1 MLNRKK
7 APELQNIANID
18 FVKPHVYD
26 ITEKC
31 HLFFMNE
38 VPNDTARIDLHF
50 DAGSGLGELGIASF
64 VGGLLFSGTAEKSSI
79 QISNELDA
87 LGAFYESNVAHE
99 QAMITVYAL
108 KENIVPI
115 LRIIKDAVDN
125 ISFHEDEVQE
135 MLNDRKQKFRVNMGK
150 VSFLAQRKFQEK
162 LLSGTPY
169 GRIVEEDVYDNVSIS
184 ALKRF
189 HKENYLNGLTK
200 VVLVGDLAQDEV
212 DEIIDITGAWATDR
226 KQEFATEF
234 KNETGTHEV
243 LKSDAI
249 QSAIRIGR
257 ILFNKT
263 HPDFIDFQVLN
274 TILGDYFGS
283 RLMSNIREDKGY
295 TYGIG
300 SMVAE
305 LNHSGYF
312 LIATEVAKEV
322 KDATIQEVKYE
333 LEKLKEELV
342 AAEELELVKNYMLGQ
357 LLKSADGPYSM
368 IDLYMG
374 LEPYDM
380 EMEFYNRSIDSIKSI
395 TPERIRE
402 LAAKYLDWNDMTVVV
417 AGS

>member
-169 GRIVEEDVYDNVSIS
+169 GRIVEEDDYDNVSIS